1 MTLLLPIPEVRSS
14 IIFTSSLTRGR
25 IFAEMKKA
33 YFPLVIGLLAA
44 ACQQLKPG
52 PAKTGSGASFGDSIP
67 ISNGLTGRVFL
78 LPDTTRS
85 LPDFDTLKP
94 LPDPI
99 YVTEINVPW
108 QKWSTGFPGLRGRF
122 EWFGIEYTGMFKP
135 VRSGTYLFKLI
146 SDDGSKLWIDD
157 RLVINNDGIHAE
169 WAVRDTLYLSD
180 SLHTFKLD
188 FFQGPRYELALQLYW
203 HQGDSTEKIFPG
215 KEFVLYPPKPAT
227 HWWIWLLIGLGVLIL
242 VWVLVRRGTKK
253 TPD

>member
-1 MTLLLPIPEVRSS
+1 MKQSLFSIAAAILLL
-14 IIFTSSLTRGR
+14 T
-25 IFAEMKKA
+25 
-33 YFPLVIGLLAA
+33 
-44 ACQQLKPG
+44 ACQHTPG
-52 PAKTGSGASFGDSIP
+52 NPSPGKNTSTPVFGDSIP

-85 LPDFDTLKP
+85 LPDFDTLTP

-108 QKWSTGFPGLRGRF
+108 QRWSTGFPGLHNRF

-135 VRSGTYLFKLI
+135 IRSGIYMFRLN

-157 RLVINNDGIHAE
+157 RLVISNDGIHAE
-169 WAVRDTLYLSD
+169 WSVRDTLYLSD

-188 FFQGPRYELALQLYW
+188 YFQGPRYDLALQLYW

-215 KEFVLYPPKPAT
+215 KEFVLYPPKPASQ
-227 HWWIWLLIGLGVLIL
+227 WWIWVLAGLVLVVLIL
-242 VWVLVRRGTKK
+242 LARKYRQRTRRYTRSA
-253 TPD
+253 

>member
-1 MTLLLPIPEVRSS
+1 MKHTLLS
-14 IIFTSSLTRGR
+14 I
-25 IFAEMKKA
+25 
-33 YFPLVIGLLAA
+33 AA
-44 ACQQLKPG
+44 AATLLTATLSLLPACQHPKPG
-52 PAKTGSGASFGDSIP
+52 AARSGSGGSFGDCIP

-85 LPDFDTLKP
+85 LPDFDTLNP

-108 QKWSTGFPGLRGRF
+108 QRWSTGFPGLHHRF
-122 EWFGIEYTGMFKP
+122 EWFGIEYTGIFKP
-135 VRSGTYLFKLI
+135 LRSGRYMFKLI

-169 WAVRDTLYLSD
+169 WSVRDTLYLSD
-180 SLHTFKLD
+180 SLHAFKLD
-188 FFQGPRYELALQLYW
+188 YFQGPRYDLALQLYW

-215 KEFVLYPPKPAT
+215 KEFVLYPPTPAS

-242 VWVLVRRGTKK
+242 LWVFVRRRAMK
-253 TPD
+253 TPQPVV